1 MKATRTLL
9 AGMTVTLLA
18 LSFSGFSHAATNS
31 GQPGAT
37 PGKQNNN
44 VPFVQPAQA
53 TLTAAQGIHLIVDGL
68 KLSLAGIA
76 FFKKP
81 EATDYFALAKN
92 DAWYATDLIVAA
104 HNGFDLPADLQ
115 PDQVWTKEVFIH
127 QLMLAL
133 EQHSNLPMIN
143 IVPKDF
149 SDQDQVDP
157 RYQGTIQRA
166 IALGIATVDKDGK
179 LHPKDALTQEDA
191 AALIGHAVDYAKAHP
206 GPADQSPI
214 QKR

>member
-9 AGMTVTLLA
+9 TSTAVTLLA
-18 LSFSGFSHAATNS
+18 LTFSGFSHAATNPAQS
-31 GQPGAT
+31 GAT
-37 PGKQNNN
+37 PSTQNNN
-44 VPFVQPAQA
+44 VPFVQPAQT
-53 TLTAAQGIHLIVDGL
+53 TLTAAQGIHFIVDGL
-68 KLSLAGIA
+68 HLSLAGIA

-92 DAWYATDLIVAA
+92 DAWYAKDLIVAA
-104 HNGFDLPADLQ
+104 HNGFDLSADLQ

-133 EQHSNLPMIN
+133 EKHSNLPMIK
-143 IVPKDF
+143 IAPKDF
-149 SDQDQVDP
+149 PDLDQVDP

-166 IALGIATVDKDGK
+166 IVLGIVTLDNDGK

-191 AALIGHAVDYAKAHP
+191 TALIGHAVDYAKTHP
-206 GPADQSPI
+206 GPSDQRPA
-214 QKR
+214 Q